1 MSLCARLFKLC
12 IQVEKKIIY
21 ANQKICTMIIIKL
34 KISYVNSYYNLIN
47 VYKYIIIWN
56 RKKNCLKKKMNL
68 NLITLFV
75 LFFFQTKI
83 YFCSSNDQYN
93 EEKETKTSL
102 ELVQIVNY
110 ILLYII

>member
-1 MSLCARLFKLC
+1 
-12 IQVEKKIIY
+12 
-21 ANQKICTMIIIKL
+21 
-34 KISYVNSYYNLIN
+34 
-47 VYKYIIIWN
+47 
-56 RKKNCLKKKMNL
+56 MNL